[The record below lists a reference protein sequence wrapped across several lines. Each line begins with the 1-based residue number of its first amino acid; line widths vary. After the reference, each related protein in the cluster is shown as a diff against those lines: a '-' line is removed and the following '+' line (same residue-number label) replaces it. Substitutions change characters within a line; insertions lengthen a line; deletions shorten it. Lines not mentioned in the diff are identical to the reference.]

1 MKPARLILLLVLLC
15 GCTAE
20 IRESDFIRPLR
31 DGPLS
36 AQAVAAAAP
45 AYSLTEHRI
54 ERPDGGRL
62 YAVHLRQRGARTT
75 ILYFGGNG
83 YTIGRYGAWTAS
95 VFAPLGVDLM
105 IVDHRGYG
113 LSEGKTGV
121 AAMEADALAA
131 FDYLRGLAGGGQRI
145 VLHGHSLGSFIAGH
159 VAANRPAAGV
169 VLESSATTTEQWVA
183 ASTPGAAK
191 LFIRK
196 VDIGEGLR
204 GRGNLANMARIE
216 EPVLL
221 LVGEKDRT
229 TPPRLSQGLYAASP
243 LPETRKT
250 LRTIEGAGHQNVMTK
265 PETILAYRAFLA
277 SLD

>member
-1 MKPARLILLLVLLC
+1 MKRSGLWLALLLA

-20 IRESDFIRPLR
+20 VRESDFIRPLAG
-31 DGPLS
+31 GPLT

-45 AYSLTEHRI
+45 VYGLAEHRI
-54 ERPDGGRL
+54 ARPDGGRL
-62 YAVHLRQRGARTT
+62 YAVHLRQPGARAT

-113 LSEGKTGV
+113 LSEGRTGI
-121 AAMEADALAA
+121 AAMESDALAV
-131 FDYLRGLAGGGQRI
+131 FDYLRGLTGSGQRI

-159 VAANRPAAGV
+159 VAANRAAAGT

-191 LFIRK
+191 PFIRK
-196 VDIGEGLR
+196 VDIAEGLR

-216 EPVLL
+216 EPLLL
-221 LVGEKDRT
+221 LVGAKDGT

-250 LRTIEGAGHQNVMTK
+250 LRTIAGAGHGDVMTK
-265 PETILAYRAFLA
+265 VETIRAYRAFLTG
-277 SLD
+277 LD